1 MTMKGGSSSKT
12 VAAASRNKGRLKP
25 LKSNKPES
33 SSADSDVN
41 TARILQSQR
50 KKIMAVNAFEQEKC
64 RVQGRRLSQPKIS
77 GLKEAKVVPKAAA
90 SKPAAKGTS
99 ASAAPSKSGNSGTKN
114 VTAAGAKPRMFV
126 RHNSTPA
133 VIPLD
138 KKVVTR
144 KSALKASPET
154 GRPQRKKSA
163 SAENLPSKTAKS
175 VRIDDVVEV
184 RAERT
189 LIAGIVSPSRFHCR

>member
-12 VAAASRNKGRLKP
+12 VASTRNKGRQKP
-25 LKSNKPES
+25 SKT
-33 SSADSDVN
+33 SSATDSDLN
-41 TARILQSQR
+41 SAKILQSQR

-64 RVQGRRLSQPKIS
+64 RVQGRRLSQPKV
-77 GLKEAKVVPKAAA
+77 KEAKMVPKAAA
-90 SKPAAKGTS
+90 TKPAGRGTS
-99 ASAAPSKSGNSGTKN
+99 ASAAPKSGNTKN

-138 KKVVTR
+138 KKAVTR

-154 GRPQRKKSA
+154 GRPQRKKSV
-163 SAENLPSKTAKS
+163 SAEDLPSKTAKS

-184 RAERT
+184 RTAFTARGGWFQHRK
-189 LIAGIVSPSRFHCR
+189 LN